1 MGGAMTP
8 VDRQSAEQA
17 VAYLLT
23 LLGQDVERDGLADTP
38 ARVVRAFEEM
48 LAGNDQKP
56 AEILTTTFDEPC
68 DEIVLVTGI
77 RFTSLCEHHLLPF
90 VGTAAVG
97 YLPDTRVVGL
107 SKLPR
112 LVECFARRLQVQER
126 MTRQIAEA
134 IEQQLHPQGVA
145 VIVRAHHSCMGCRGV
160 RQQDAQMVTS
170 AMLGAFRTETA
181 ARAEFLQLLA
191 QASR

>member
-1 MGGAMTP
+1 MTP

-23 LLGQDVERDGLADTP
+23 LLGEDPEREGLAATP
-38 ARVVRAFEEM
+38 SRVVRAFEEM
-48 LAGNDQKP
+48 LAGNDQQP

-97 YLPDTRVVGL
+97 YLPDKRVVGL

-126 MTRQIAEA
+126 LTRQIAEA
-134 IEQQLHPQGVA
+134 ISVHLEPLGVG
-145 VIVRAHHSCMGCRGV
+145 VIIRAHHSCMGCRGV
-160 RQQDAQMVTS
+160 RQQDAEMVTS
-170 AMLGAFRTETA
+170 SMLGAFRENATL
-181 ARAEFLQLLA
+181 RAEFLSLLKI
-191 QASR
+191 S

>member
-1 MGGAMTP
+1 MTP

-17 VAYLLT
+17 VSYLLT
-23 LLGQDVERDGLADTP
+23 LLGEDPEREGLLATP
-38 ARVVRAFEEM
+38 SRVVRAFEEM
-48 LAGNDQKP
+48 LVGNQQQP

-90 VGTAAVG
+90 VGTADVG
-97 YLPDTRVVGL
+97 YLPDKRVVGL

-134 IEQQLHPQGVA
+134 IEQQLKPLGVA

-170 AMLGAFRTETA
+170 SMLGAFRSESST
-181 ARAEFLQLLA
+181 RSEFLQLLA
-191 QASR
+191 TQQKW